1 MKILLFFFVL
11 LSLNCL
17 QYESFD
23 SEKVNLEDIIE
34 DTINADECLASKSEL
49 QQFFASQNIEYKSS
63 YEKDKKLRFIV
74 GKCNPIVLIPGIY
87 STKLNVKIKCKNLY
101 REEKSLYDQ
110 IKFYCGRFVC
120 SSTTDNDENRYLWFN
135 VGRSGFTL
143 YRHPWESRREE
154 LELLDEDEFESTED
168 KWDWDNL
175 YGACLGFFM
184 RMFDNED
191 ECPII
196 ESTKKRICGH
206 SHNVRINYH
215 GGFLNAIKRGD
226 CGVRAVSNIIESNL
240 NLFMS
245 KLSAT
250 NIFGQLSKGLV
261 DKGYTKGFSLSAVPY
276 DFRRFIFTNNFAYKA
291 LEYHIDRMY
300 TLTGKPV
307 VIIAHSFGNLITLN
321 ALQKLGKEQ
330 KNKIKKWISLAPPF
344 GGATKAIDNFL
355 YGTNDFNVDKA
366 WKGTIE
372 FERFGQFLMLRSI
385 PTVYEL
391 KPFHILWDLFNTH
404 DYLDLGSAIR
414 DRLQIEKE
422 CYNGYSDKCTPEFI
436 SEKSKNF
443 DQIFKDYYPSLVN
456 GLCGLET
463 SHSGNKDALYK
474 KCFTYI
480 YNIIDYPT
488 LIKVDQK
495 ATYNIEDFYKKTGND
510 FYYIGDCDKLTGG
523 NCYENVMMETKG
535 VNETFQDELYI
546 FINRFKN
553 RYSKVID
560 ISDKTFFETQ
570 EEEIEKIKTMIEYQK
585 KKSAIQN
592 LPLPD
597 VDIDIVYSA
606 FNPTLV
612 SEFIY
617 KQDLSFV
624 QKVEKGG
631 DGTVPTWS
639 TLLTAFKWIYDKEKY
654 KKTNNIRLVEYCSR
668 LDDSRLNLK
677 NFKAIK
683 CRCLENDA
691 YTSNL
696 EKCSHQHMLGDDK
709 HLFTYIYEE
718 INKDIEDINKKAEA
732 VKTYVK
738 IERENNYYL
747 QQCNDYLYLL
757 SSKEQKIKC
766 SNDIEITETQ
776 YNEKFCSKQGYST
789 MSSRDCCS
797 IHISGKTHELVKYDS
812 YFCDNVINKKDNIKT
827 YIDDVQQAEM
837 FYDDNKD
844 VVVSVICSSFYL
856 SYFLYVYILVL
867 SLWF

>member
-1 MKILLFFFVL
+1 ML

-17 QYESFD
+17 QYESYD
-23 SEKVNLEDIIE
+23 SENANLEDIIE
-34 DTINADECLASKSEL
+34 DTINYNECVESESRL
-49 QQFFASQNIEYKSS
+49 KQFFINHNIEYKTS
-63 YEKDKKLRFIV
+63 YRNDWNLRFIV
-74 GKCNPIVLIPGIY
+74 GQCNPIVLIPGIY

-135 VGRSGFTL
+135 IGRSGFSL

-168 KWDWDNL
+168 QWDWDNL

-196 ESTKKRICGH
+196 ERKKKKICGH

-215 GGFLNAIKRGD
+215 GGFLNDIKRGD
-226 CGVRAVSNIIESNL
+226 CGVRAVSNILESGL
-240 NLFMS
+240 KIIPS
-245 KLSAT
+245 DLSAT
-250 NIFGQLSKGLV
+250 NIFGLLAKRLV
-261 DKGYTKGFSLSAVPY
+261 ERGYTKGFSLSAVPY
-276 DFRRFIFTNNFAYKA
+276 DFRRFISTNTFAYKA

-307 VIIAHSFGNLITLN
+307 IIIAHSFGNLITLN
-321 ALQKLGKEQ
+321 ALQKLSADNK
-330 KNKIKKWISLAPPF
+330 KKIKKWISLAPPF

-355 YGTNDFNVDKA
+355 YGTNDFDVDTL
-366 WKGTIE
+366 WKGNIE

-391 KPFHILWDLFNTH
+391 KPFHIFLDLFENREYS
-404 DYLDLGSAIR
+404 DFAAAIR
-414 DRLQIEKE
+414 DRLELEKE
-422 CYNGYSDKCTPEFI
+422 CYNGAIGKCTINFMNEK
-436 SEKSKNF
+436 SEKF
-443 DQIFKDYYPSLVN
+443 DKLFKDYYPSYLN
-456 GLCGLET
+456 GLCDIET

-474 KCFTYI
+474 KCYTYI

-488 LIKVDQK
+488 LIKVDK
-495 ATYNIEDFYKKTGND
+495 KIDYNIEDFYKKTGDN
-510 FYYIGDCDKLTGG
+510 FYYIGDCDKLTFSK
-523 NCYENVMMETKG
+523 CYENVMTETKG
-535 VNETFQDELYI
+535 VIETFEDELNI

-553 RYSKVID
+553 RYGKEID
-560 ISDKTFFETQ
+560 ISNKTFFETQ
-570 EEEIEKIKTMIEYQK
+570 EEEIEKIKKMIEYQK
-585 KKSAIQN
+585 QKSAIKD

-617 KQDLSFV
+617 RTNLSLV

-639 TLLTAFKWIYDKEKY
+639 TLLTAFKWIYEKEKN

-668 LDDSRLNLK
+668 LDSEKLNIK
-677 NFKAIK
+677 NFKALG
-683 CRCLENDA
+683 CRCLENNL
-691 YTSNL
+691 YTKNL
-696 EKCSHQHMLGDDK
+696 QKCSHQHMLGDEK
-709 HLFTYIYEE
+709 YLFEYIYEE
-718 INKDIEDINKKAEA
+718 IDKDIEDANKKVEA
-732 VKTYVK
+732 IKKY
-738 IERENNYYL
+738 IEVEHAKNYYI

-757 SSKEQKIKC
+757 SSKDQKLKC
-766 SNDIEITETQ
+766 TDDIEITEEQ
-776 YNEKFCSKQGYST
+776 YNNKFCSKQGYST

-797 IHISGKTHELVKYDS
+797 IHISGKTHDSVQYDS
-812 YFCDNVINKKDNIKT
+812 YYCDNVINNKDYIKSF
-827 YIDDVQQAEM
+827 IDDVQQAEM

-844 VVVSVICSSFYL
+844 VVVTVLCSSSYL
-856 SYFLYVYILVL
+856 NYLMPLFMLIILL
-867 SLWF
+867 SLFD

>member
-63 YEKDKKLRFIV
+63 YDKDKKLRFIV

-154 LELLDEDEFESTED
+154 LELLDEDEFESTD
-168 KWDWDNL
+168 DTWDWDNL
-175 YGACLGFFM
+175 NGACLGFFM

-226 CGVRAVSNIIESNL
+226 CGVRAVSNIIETNL

-250 NIFGQLSKGLV
+250 NIFGQLSDGLV
-261 DKGYTKGFSLSAVPY
+261 NKGYTKGFSLSAVPY
-276 DFRRFIFTNNFAYKA
+276 DFRRFIATNNFAYKA

-321 ALQKLGKEQ
+321 ALQKLGNEQ
-330 KNKIKKWISLAPPF
+330 KKKIKKWISLAPPF

-355 YGTNDFNVDKA
+355 YGTNDFDVDKV
-366 WKGTIE
+366 WKGTIK

-495 ATYNIEDFYKKTGND
+495 ATYDIEDFYKKTGND

-535 VNETFQDELYI
+535 VNETFQDELYT

-570 EEEIEKIKTMIEYQK
+570 EEEIEKIKTMIEHQK

-654 KKTNNIRLVEYCSR
+654 KKTNNIRLIEYCSR

-691 YTSNL
+691 YTSDL

-738 IERENNYYL
+738 IERNNNYYL

-766 SNDIEITETQ
+766 SDDIEITETQ

-812 YFCDNVINKKDNIKT
+812 YFCDNVINKKDNIKN

-856 SYFLYVYILVL
+856 NYFLYVYILVL